1 MNALDQIIADAL
13 AGSPETHVA
22 ILAREV
28 VRLREA
34 PAVVVPDFSDAKAG
48 VLAWE
53 NGYDDGDHL
62 ARDLVKAAWAYARS
76 NSSTIPA
83 PRANQGGA
91 DHV

>member
-22 ILAREV
+22 MLAREV
-28 VRLREA
+28 VRLREV
-34 PAVVVPDFSDAKAG
+34 PAVVVPNFSDAEAG

-83 PRANQGGA
+83 LRATQGGA
-91 DHV
+91 AT